1 MLRLTFKNIWAHKMR
16 LMLSMVSIFLGVA
29 FLSGTLV
36 FTSTIQKSF
45 NDLFT
50 SASKNTDVSIM
61 VKNDAIDE
69 FGSTQNRE
77 DVPRT
82 ILNEVQ
88 TIDGVKEAEGNIG
101 NMDSGALIVIDDK
114 GKRIF
119 PSQGPPI
126 FGVNQPHSAILTP
139 WLLVDSKGDN
149 KKYLVTMKC
158 SWIKQLLIHKV
169 LKLEH

>member
-88 TIDGVKEAEGNIG
+88 TINY
-101 NMDSGALIVIDDK
+101 
-114 GKRIF
+114 IF
-119 PSQGPPI
+119 YKQ
-126 FGVNQPHSAILTP
+126 
-139 WLLVDSKGDN
+139 
-149 KKYLVTMKC
+149 YLKHLSVRENDH
-158 SWIKQLLIHKV
+158 L
-169 LKLEH
+169 